1 MGALPRLQDPQT
13 SPRERSAL
21 GIAAAR
27 RTRIASGTAAAWLLG
42 VVGCGDAPKPPA
54 EASAQVSPAAA
65 PAPAADGSASP
76 SSVAA
81 SSTGG
86 GSVGKPAAPAASTE
100 ASASS
105 EKKPAAAE
113 PPHTRPL
120 DPSSIEAAVVGLA
133 SRAAF
138 LEELGSLESAIQVR
152 KEWVRALL
160 LLRGRDHW
168 ETRAAEEGLAALEQ
182 VAADPGEKPKQYRRM
197 RQLQERYLRQS
208 EQENLAGAD
217 ALAAE
222 GRKLADDLFGADSF
236 EAAVW
241 RLRSAALS
249 QSAGKHEP
257 AEAELRETKA
267 LLEKLT
273 WTERPEYADC
283 LQMLSESCKALGKSD
298 EAVEIAGRAAEARQN
313 RLR

>member
-13 SPRERSAL
+13 SPREPSAL

-27 RTRIASGTAAAWLLG
+27 RTRIASGTAAALLLA
-42 VVGCGDAPKPPA
+42 VAGCGDAPKAPA
-54 EASAQVSPAAA
+54 EASAQASSAAV
-65 PAPAADGSASP
+65 PTDGGTA
-76 SSVAA
+76 VAA

-86 GSVGKPAAPAASTE
+86 DSVGKPAAPAA
-100 ASASS
+100 ASADASGS
-105 EKKPAAAE
+105 PEKKTAAVE
-113 PPHTRPL
+113 PRHTRPL
-120 DPSSIEAAVVGLA
+120 DPSSIEAAVAALA

-197 RQLQERYLRQS
+197 RQLQERFLRQS

-217 ALAAE
+217 VLAAE

-257 AEAELRETKA
+257 AETELRETKA

-273 WTERPEYADC
+273 WTDRPEYADC
-283 LQMLSESCKALGKSD
+283 LQMLSESCKALGKND
-298 EAVEIAGRAAEARQN
+298 EAVQIAGRAAEVRQN